1 MSIVHNSGG
10 GKMLESIVK
19 EVPLFKSVEKKQRF
33 VEVMGALSL
42 RLISLAKAAEMMEME
57 KTQFLNIIENYGY
70 EFSFL
75 DKSDIQIER
84 ENH

>member
-1 MSIVHNSGG
+1 MSIVHNS
-10 GKMLESIVK
+10 
-19 EVPLFKSVEKKQRF
+19 
-33 VEVMGALSL
+33 
-42 RLISLAKAAEMMEME
+42 EMMEME

>member
-1 MSIVHNSGG
+1 MIHNSSG
-10 GKMLESIVK
+10 GKMLEYIAQ
-19 EVPLFKSVEKKQRF
+19 EVPLFKSIEKKKQF

-42 RLISLAKAAEMMEME
+42 RLISLTKAAEMMEME
-57 KTQFLNIIENYGY
+57 KDQFLNIIENYGY

-75 DKSDIQIER
+75 DQSDIEIER

>member
-1 MSIVHNSGG
+1 
-10 GKMLESIVK
+10 MLEHIAK
-19 EVPLFKSVEKKQRF
+19 EVPLFKNLEKKQQF

-42 RLISLAKAAEMMEME
+42 RLISFAKAAEMMEMG
-57 KTQFLNIIENYGY
+57 KDQLLNIIENYGY

-75 DKSDIQIER
+75 DKSDIEIERER

>member
-1 MSIVHNSGG
+1 MIHNSSG
-10 GKMLESIVK
+10 GKMLEYIAQ
-19 EVPLFKSVEKKQRF
+19 EVPLFKSIEMKQQF

-57 KTQFLNIIENYGY
+57 KDQFLNIIENYGY

-75 DKSDIQIER
+75 DQSDIEIER
-84 ENH
+84 ENR

>member
-1 MSIVHNSGG
+1 
-10 GKMLESIVK
+10 MLEYIAK
-19 EVPLFKSVEKKQRF
+19 EIPLFKSLEKKQQF

-42 RLISLAKAAEMMEME
+42 RLISLAKAAEVMEME
-57 KTQFLNIIENYGY
+57 KGQFLSLIENYGY

-75 DKSDIQIER
+75 DNSDIEIER